1 MQNVVKISEMESQ
14 PYVIFTILEKQLKYD
29 NARSLQIA
37 NIKAYLYNF
46 FDICKEFKYHL
57 YKDKR

>member
-1 MQNVVKISEMESQ
+1 MESQ

-37 NIKAYLYNF
+37 HIKAYLYNF